1 MKARRHKSTKFTL
14 PSKYLLLILTTV
26 CVVLMAVTF
35 LTDFIATPLSNVFG
49 FVIVPFE
56 TGISRV
62 GSYLTDRTEELAQI
76 RELLAENQRL
86 KEQID
91 ALTIENNTLQQDKY
105 ELNSLR
111 ELYKLD
117 EQYADYDKIGARV
130 IAKNAGNWFGSFVID
145 KGAKDGIQVDMNV
158 MAGSGL
164 VGRVTE
170 VGDDWAKVMSI
181 IDDNSNVSAMILST
195 EDRMIVSG
203 DLETMNKRGSI
214 VFSQLAVEE
223 DSTVFVGDK
232 VVTSYISDKYLPGIL
247 IGYVGEINEDS
258 NNLTKSGYITPAAD
272 FAHMEEVLVILNLKK
287 QVDDP
292 AMTVED

>member
-1 MKARRHKSTKFTL
+1 MKARRNKSTKFTL

-26 CVVLMAVTF
+26 CVVVMAVTF
-35 LTDFIATPLSNVFG
+35 LTDFLATPFSNVFG
-49 FVIVPFE
+49 FVIIPFE

-76 RELLAENQRL
+76 KELLAENQKL
-86 KEQID
+86 KEEID
-91 ALTIENNTLQQDKY
+91 TLTIENNTLQQDKY

-117 EQYADYDKIGARV
+117 EQYSEYDKIGARV

-145 KGAKDGIQVDMNV
+145 KGADDGILVDMNV

-170 VGDDWAKVMSI
+170 VGNDWAKVMSI

-203 DLETMNKRGSI
+203 NLETMNNRGSI
-214 VFSQLAVEE
+214 VFSQLVLGE
-223 DSTVFVGDK
+223 DDKVFVGDK

-258 NNLTKSGYITPAAD
+258 NNLTQSGYITPAAD

-287 QVDDP
+287 QVEDTS
-292 AMTVED
+292 MTVED

>member
-1 MKARRHKSTKFTL
+1 MKNRRNKSTKFTL
-14 PSKYLLLILTTV
+14 PSKYLLLILTAV
-26 CVVLMAVTF
+26 CVVLMAITF
-35 LTDFIATPLSNVFG
+35 LTDFLATPISNVFG
-49 FVIVPFE
+49 FVIMPFE

-62 GSYLTDRTEELAQI
+62 GVYLNDRTEELAQI
-76 RELLAENQRL
+76 RELLEENKRL

-91 ALTIENNTLQQDKY
+91 TLTIENNALQQDKY

-117 EQYADYDKIGARV
+117 EQYEDYEKVGARV

-145 KGAKDGIQVDMNV
+145 KGSDDGICVDMNV

-170 VGDDWAKVMSI
+170 VGKSWSKVISV

-195 EDRMIVSG
+195 EDRLIVSG
-203 DLETMNKRGSI
+203 DLMTMNQRGSI
-214 VFSQLAVEE
+214 TFSQLVLG
-223 DSTVFVGDK
+223 DGNTVSIGDK

-247 IGYVGEINEDS
+247 IGYISEVNDDS
-258 NNLTKSGYITPAAD
+258 NNLTQSGYITPAVD
-272 FAHMEEVLVILNLKK
+272 FAHMEEVLVVMNLKK
-287 QVDDP
+287 QIDEKE
-292 AMTVED
+292 AKAED

>member
-1 MKARRHKSTKFTL
+1 MKARRNKSTKFTL

-117 EQYADYDKIGARV
+117 EQYADYDKVGARV

-170 VGDDWAKVMSI
+170 VGDDWAKVLSI

-214 VFSQLAVEE
+214 VFSQLAVDE
-223 DSTVFVGDK
+223 DSTVSVGDK

-272 FAHMEEVLVILNLKK
+272 FAHMEEVLVVLNLKK